1 MRYTFVLVLSI
12 SFLLASNPSA
22 YASCGTDYW
31 QGNVNTAWEFSLNWS
46 LGFTPIACDAV
57 VIPDPIHT
65 ALGTVVANQNLV
77 QGKLYPMDSLQIGIN
92 GNGGSLTIDSGAVF
106 QIANDL
112 VLGTT
117 GSLTNNASVQVGGTG
132 YLSFNSSDLTNNGNF
147 LLQNDLYN
155 SGQIALSGGTLTVN
169 KDFYNGGLLIGGA
182 LTVNGVLHNTGNLQP
197 KGGITATPQLENG
210 GLLTVGPGGGTMW
223 VGSGTP
229 QTGGYV
235 QYANGILDE
244 VITSPHNFGQ
254 IFTSSATLEGTLN
267 IELASGFNPAI
278 GTVYQMINTYGL
290 TGEFATVEN
299 QYFNNGAEKW
309 DVVYVINS
317 TFGPNYVNLEAV
329 AAAPEPFSLLLLGTG
344 AVLCYRTSR
353 RRS

>member
-1 MRYTFVLVLSI
+1 MRFTSLLVLSV
-12 SFLLASNPSA
+12 SVLLFTTLTA

-31 QGNVNTAWEFSLNWS
+31 QGNVNYAWEFSLNWS
-46 LGFTPIACDAV
+46 LGFAPTACNAV
-57 VIPDPIHT
+57 VIPDPNHT
-65 ALGTVVANQNLV
+65 ALGTVVADQNLV

-92 GNGGSLTIDSGAVF
+92 GKGGSLTIDSGAVF

-132 YLSFNSSDLTNNGNF
+132 YLDFNSSSLTNNGN
-147 LLQNDLYN
+147 LLFQNDLHN

-197 KGGITATPQLENG
+197 KGGITATPQFENG

-229 QTGGYV
+229 QIGGYV

-244 VITSPHNFGQ
+244 VITSPYSFGQ
-254 IFTSSATLEGTLN
+254 IYTNSATLDGTLN
-267 IELASGFNPAI
+267 IELANGFNPAI

-290 TGEFATVEN
+290 SGTFATVQN
-299 QYFNNGAEKW
+299 QYFNNGTEKW

-317 TFGPNYVNLEAV
+317 TFGPNYVDLEAV
-329 AAAPEPFSLLLLGTG
+329 ATAPEPFSLLLLGTG
-344 AVLCYRTSR
+344 VLVCYRTSSR
-353 RRS
+353 RN